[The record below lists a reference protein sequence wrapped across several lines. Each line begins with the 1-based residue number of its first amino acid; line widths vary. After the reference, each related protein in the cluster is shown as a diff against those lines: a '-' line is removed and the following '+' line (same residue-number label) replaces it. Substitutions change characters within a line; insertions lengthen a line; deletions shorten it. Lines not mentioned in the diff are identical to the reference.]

1 LDPRTKFF
9 EAVRTTDCISARR
22 LSVKVRAG
30 FSSPCDNYFRL
41 GRVTKACE
49 KRRKGGEKYTN
60 RTVVRN
66 NACGHANHSF
76 FWLILGPNARGSPK
90 GKLAQAISS
99 QFGSFDQF
107 EEKAGGCGSWAIW
120 RRLGLVGNH
129 QSGRSGNHLDVE
141 PFGEPLP
148 LVGARPTRCKET
160 LEPLAC
166 QPRHLIEHSRLFEEV
181 CRSGTITSRFSRRS
195 CASAQER

>member
-1 LDPRTKFF
+1 MKFF
-9 EAVRTTDCISARR
+9 EAVRTTNCISARR

-30 FSSPCDNYFRL
+30 FSSPWDNYFRL

-49 KRRKGGEKYTN
+49 KRGKGGEKYTN
-60 RTVVRN
+60 RTVVRD

-76 FWLILGPNARGSPK
+76 FWLILGPNAGGSPK

-107 EEKAGGCGSWAIW
+107 KEKAGGCGSWAIW
-120 RRLGLVGNH
+120 QRLGLVGNH

-141 PFGEPLP
+141 PFGEPLS
-148 LVGARPTRCKET
+148 LVGARPSPWRRRPA
-160 LEPLAC
+160 LRAN
-166 QPRHLIEHSRLFEEV
+166 R
-181 CRSGTITSRFSRRS
+181 CRSADAPCADRSSLPPGSAGQSRGSLDSRR
-195 CASAQER
+195 